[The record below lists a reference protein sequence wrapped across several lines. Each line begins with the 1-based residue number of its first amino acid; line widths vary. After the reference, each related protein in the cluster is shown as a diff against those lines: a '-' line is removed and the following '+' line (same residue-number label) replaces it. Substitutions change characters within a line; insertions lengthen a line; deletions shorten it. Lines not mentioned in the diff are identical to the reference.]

1 MSYEIGANLSL
12 RASGCDSKLDV
23 PHSTAHKVRAGLAFI
38 MKMMIWG
45 IVMLICGILAI
56 ALPWASGI
64 GVVIVVGWL
73 LLLGAVSHLF
83 LAFHTHS
90 VGGVLWQILLALI
103 YGAAGVFM
111 LMNPLAGLVTL
122 TLVLAVFLLIEA
134 ALETALYFQ
143 LRRAVNAGW
152 VLFDAIVTLIL
163 AILIWSQWP
172 SSALWFIGTLVGIS
186 LLFSGISRMTLAS
199 AMRRRA

>member
-1 MSYEIGANLSL
+1 
-12 RASGCDSKLDV
+12 
-23 PHSTAHKVRAGLAFI
+23 
-38 MKMMIWG
+38 MMVWG

-64 GVVIVVGWL
+64 GAVIVVGWVL
-73 LLLGAVSHLF
+73 VFAAVSHLI
-83 LAFHTHS
+83 LAFHTQG

-143 LRRAVNAGW
+143 VRRAVNAGW
-152 VLFDAIVTLIL
+152 VLFDAVVTLIL

-172 SSALWFIGTLVGIS
+172 SSSIWFIGTLVGVS
-186 LLFSGISRMTLAS
+186 LIFSGISRMRLAS
-199 AMRRRA
+199 AIGRRA

>member
-1 MSYEIGANLSL
+1 MNGERTGW
-12 RASGCDSKLDV
+12 
-23 PHSTAHKVRAGLAFI
+23 
-38 MKMMIWG
+38 MMIWG

-64 GVVIVVGWL
+64 GVVIVVAWL
-73 LLLGAVSHLF
+73 LLLAGVSHLF

-103 YGAAGVFM
+103 YGAAGIFL

-122 TLVLAVFLLIEA
+122 TLVLAVFLLMEA
-134 ALETALYFQ
+134 VLETALYFQ
-143 LRRAVNAGW
+143 VRGRVNAGW
-152 VLFDAIVTLIL
+152 ILFDAIVTLLL
-163 AILIWSQWP
+163 AILVWSQWP
-172 SSALWFIGTLVGIS
+172 SSSLWLIGTLVGIS
-186 LLFSGISRMTLAS
+186 LIFSGISRITLAS

>member
-1 MSYEIGANLSL
+1 
-12 RASGCDSKLDV
+12 
-23 PHSTAHKVRAGLAFI
+23 
-38 MKMMIWG
+38 MKMMVWG

-73 LLLGAVSHLF
+73 LLLGAVSHLV

-122 TLVLAVFLLIEA
+122 TLVLAIFLLIEA
-134 ALETALYFQ
+134 VLETALYFQ
-143 LRRAVNAGW
+143 LRRAVNAAW
-152 VLFDAIVTLIL
+152 ILFDAIVTLIL
-163 AILIWSQWP
+163 AILIGSQWP
-172 SSALWFIGTLVGIS
+172 SSALWFIGTIIGIS
-186 LLFSGISRMTLAS
+186 LIFSGVSRITLAS

>member
-1 MSYEIGANLSL
+1 MNG
-12 RASGCDSKLDV
+12 DSPSSRGGTGWTMV
-23 PHSTAHKVRAGLAFI
+23 
-38 MKMMIWG
+38 WG
-45 IVMLICGILAI
+45 IVMLICGIAAI

-64 GVVIVVGWL
+64 GVVIVIGWVL
-73 LLLGAVSHLF
+73 LFSAVSHLI

-122 TLVLAVFLLIEA
+122 TLVLAIFLLIEA

-143 LRRAVNAGW
+143 LRPGINAGW
-152 VLFDAIVTLIL
+152 ILFDAIVTLIL

-172 SSALWFIGTLVGIS
+172 SSALWFIGTIIGIS
-186 LLFSGISRMTLAS
+186 LIFSGVSRLSLAS

>member
-1 MSYEIGANLSL
+1 MNE
-12 RASGCDSKLDV
+12 SKGDLGGG
-23 PHSTAHKVRAGLAFI
+23 TGW
-38 MKMMIWG
+38 MMVWG
-45 IVMLICGILAI
+45 IVMLICGIAAI

-64 GVVIVVGWL
+64 GVVIVVGWVL
-73 LLLGAVSHLF
+73 IFAAVSHSV
-83 LAFHTHS
+83 LAFHTHG

-111 LMNPLAGLVTL
+111 LMNPLAGLLTL
-122 TLVLAVFLLIEA
+122 TLVLAVFLLMEA

-143 LRRAVNAGW
+143 LRRAINAGW

-163 AILIWSQWP
+163 AILVWSQWP

-186 LLFSGISRMTLAS
+186 LIFSGISRVSLAS
-199 AMRRRA
+199 AMSRRA

>member
-1 MSYEIGANLSL
+1 MNE
-12 RASGCDSKLDV
+12 SK
-23 PHSTAHKVRAGLAFI
+23 AAAGGGTGS
-38 MKMMIWG
+38 MMVWG

-56 ALPWASGI
+56 ALPLISGL
-64 GVVIVVGWL
+64 GVVIIVAWVILVAG
-73 LLLGAVSHLF
+73 VSHLF

-103 YGAAGVFM
+103 YSAAGVFI

-143 LRRAVNAGW
+143 VRGRVNAGW
-152 VLFDAIVTLIL
+152 ILFDAVVTLVL

-172 SSALWFIGTLVGIS
+172 SSALWFIGTIIGIS
-186 LLFSGISRMTLAS
+186 LIFSGISRLMLSS
-199 AMRRRA
+199 AMRGKV

>member
-1 MSYEIGANLSL
+1 MNGERTGW
-12 RASGCDSKLDV
+12 
-23 PHSTAHKVRAGLAFI
+23 
-38 MKMMIWG
+38 MMIWG

-64 GVVIVVGWL
+64 GVVIVVAWL
-73 LLLGAVSHLF
+73 LLLAGVSHLL

-103 YGAAGVFM
+103 YGAAGIFL

-122 TLVLAVFLLIEA
+122 TLVLAVFLLMEA
-134 ALETALYFQ
+134 VFETALYFQ
-143 LRRAVNAGW
+143 VRGRVNAGW
-152 VLFDAIVTLIL
+152 ILFDAIVTLLL
-163 AILIWSQWP
+163 AILVWSQWP
-172 SSALWFIGTLVGIS
+172 SSSLWLIGTLVGIS
-186 LLFSGISRMTLAS
+186 LIFSGISRISLAS

>member
-1 MSYEIGANLSL
+1 MNE
-12 RASGCDSKLDV
+12 SKADLGGGTG
-23 PHSTAHKVRAGLAFI
+23 S
-38 MKMMIWG
+38 MMIWG
-45 IVMLICGILAI
+45 IVMLICGIAAI
-56 ALPWASGI
+56 ALPWASGL

-122 TLVLAVFLLIEA
+122 TLVLAIFLLMEA
-134 ALETALYFQ
+134 VFETALYFQ
-143 LRRAVNAGW
+143 VRGRVNAGW
-152 VLFDAIVTLIL
+152 ILFDAIVTLLL
-163 AILIWSQWP
+163 AILVWSQWP
-172 SSALWFIGTLVGIS
+172 SSSLWFIGTLVGIS
-186 LLFSGISRMTLAS
+186 LIFSGISRMTLAS

>member
-1 MSYEIGANLSL
+1 MNG
-12 RASGCDSKLDV
+12 DS
-23 PHSTAHKVRAGLAFI
+23 PSARSATGW
-38 MKMMIWG
+38 MMVWG
-45 IVMLICGILAI
+45 IVMLICGIAAI

-64 GVVIVVGWL
+64 GVVIVIGWVL
-73 LLLGAVSHLF
+73 LFSAVSHLIF
-83 LAFHTHS
+83 AFHTHS

-122 TLVLAVFLLIEA
+122 TLVLAIFLLIEA

-143 LRRAVNAGW
+143 LRRAINAGW
-152 VLFDAIVTLIL
+152 ILFDAIVTLIL

-172 SSALWFIGTLVGIS
+172 SSAMWFIGTIIGIS
-186 LLFSGISRMTLAS
+186 LIFSGVSRLSLAS
-199 AMRRRA
+199 AMRRRT

>member
-1 MSYEIGANLSL
+1 MNSDSLSS
-12 RASGCDSKLDV
+12 RGGTGWTMV
-23 PHSTAHKVRAGLAFI
+23 
-38 MKMMIWG
+38 WG
-45 IVMLICGILAI
+45 IVLLICGIAAI

-64 GVVIVVGWL
+64 GVVIVIGWVL
-73 LLLGAVSHLF
+73 LFSAVSHLIF
-83 LAFHTHS
+83 AFHTHS

-103 YGAAGVFM
+103 YGVAGVFM

-122 TLVLAVFLLIEA
+122 TLVLAIFLLIEA

-143 LRRAVNAGW
+143 LRRGINAGW
-152 VLFDAIVTLIL
+152 ILFDAIVTLIL

-172 SSALWFIGTLVGIS
+172 SSALWFIGTIIGIS
-186 LLFSGISRMTLAS
+186 LIFSGVSRLSLAS

>member
-1 MSYEIGANLSL
+1 MNN
-12 RASGCDSKLDV
+12 DT
-23 PHSTAHKVRAGLAFI
+23 PSTGGGTGW
-38 MKMMIWG
+38 MMIWG
-45 IVMLICGILAI
+45 IVMLICGIAAI

-64 GVVIVVGWL
+64 GVVIVIGWVL
-73 LLLGAVSHLF
+73 IFSAVSHLI

-90 VGGVLWQILLALI
+90 VGGVWWQILLALI

-143 LRRAVNAGW
+143 LRHAINAGW

-163 AILIWSQWP
+163 AILVWAQWP
-172 SSALWFIGTLVGIS
+172 SSALWFIGMLVGIS
-186 LLFSGISRMTLAS
+186 LIFSGISRVTLPAAIS
-199 AMRRRA
+199 RRA